1 MSNVKKI
8 CKLCSFKI
16 DWSQGSTKRAAIIL
30 PFAIIGVALII
41 AGNIEGGLAVIGMV
55 QTIYSA
61 LGIAVSDTP
70 VDEDEFNDYS

>member
-1 MSNVKKI
+1 MNRLKKT
-8 CKLCSFKI
+8 CSFKV

-30 PFAIIGVALII
+30 PFALIGVILVSF
-41 AGNIEGGLAVIGMV
+41 GNIERGIAVLGMV

-70 VDEDEFNDYS
+70 VEKEDS

>member
-1 MSNVKKI
+1 MNKLKKA
-8 CKLCSFKI
+8 CKACSFRI
-16 DWSQGSTKRAAIIL
+16 DWAQGSTKRAAIVL
-30 PFAIIGVALII
+30 PFAVIGVALVI

-70 VDEDEFNDYS
+70 PEEDKFDDYS